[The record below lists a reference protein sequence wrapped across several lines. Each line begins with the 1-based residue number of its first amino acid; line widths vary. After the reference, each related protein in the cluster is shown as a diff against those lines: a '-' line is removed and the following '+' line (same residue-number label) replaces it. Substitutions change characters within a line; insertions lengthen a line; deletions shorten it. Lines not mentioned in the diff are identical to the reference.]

1 MKTRL
6 IQMILL
12 SGAVWTA
19 CGMDTARAEAVA
31 QQPSQT
37 ETAEQVSEEQELEAQ
52 ATTTPQQTADRQQ
65 AVKCWTLQECLDY
78 ALENNIQLRQN
89 RNDYLSGVEDTK
101 EARAALLPSLTAS
114 TTQAYTN
121 YPSSNVSDN
130 DSYTG
135 TYGVNADLVLYQGGK
150 LRTTVRRQQ
159 LQNRIDALTVEEAE
173 NDIRLALVEAY
184 MQALYASE
192 AVEIAVSTAEVSRAQ
207 RDRAR
212 EMWRTGSISKVDFA
226 QIESQYVS
234 DEYQVVV
241 ARTTLDNYKLQLK
254 QLLELDIT
262 DEMELAAPAA
272 GEDKVVTALPQKP
285 KSTRRHWMSCPRSDG
300 VTSPSKQQSWKSGRR
315 AQASFRPFP
324 LRPASAPDTCRAAHL
339 KAALKYGT
347 ASTRMSG
354 FRSTSRSS
362 RTGKPHGRQQGAHQ
376 RLEQPPRT
384 AQSRKDAAAR
394 GRDGLSGC
402 RLGPVAVHGGRREAP
417 LRTGELRP
425 DRRAV
430 PRRHEE
436 HGRAHH
442 GAERAL
448 VGPAGGPA
456 GEVCR
461 TAQHGAARHL
471 PGRPVTA
478 I

>member
-101 EARAALLPSLTAS
+101 EAKAALLPSLTAS

-135 TYGVNADLVLYQGGK
+135 TYGVNADLVLYQGGM

-272 GEDKVVTALPQKP
+272 GEDKVVTALPQKTEIYATALEVMP
-285 KSTRRHWMSCPRSDG
+285 EIRRGDY
-300 VTSPSKQQSWKSGRR
+300 PSKQQSWKSGRR

-324 LRPASAPDTCRAAHL
+324 LRPASAPDTCRTAHL
-339 KAALKYGT
+339 KAARRYGT

-362 RTGKPHGRQQGAHQ
+362 RTGKTARPSTRRASAS
-376 RLEQPPRT
+376 RT
-384 AQSRKDAAAR
+384 AASNGSISKRRCCARSKRPIWMPSRPSRSTRRPSRSAAM
-394 GRDGLSGC
+394 
-402 RLGPVAVHGGRREAP
+402 H
-417 LRTGELRP
+417 
-425 DRRAV
+425 RRA
-430 PRRHEE
+430 
-436 HGRAHH
+436 
-442 GAERAL
+442 
-448 VGPAGGPA
+448 
-456 GEVCR
+456 
-461 TAQHGAARHL
+461 T
-471 PGRPVTA
+471 T
-478 I
+478 

>member
-1 MKTRL
+1 
-6 IQMILL
+6 MILL

-135 TYGVNADLVLYQGGK
+135 TYGVNADLVLYQGGMLR

-173 NDIRLALVEAY
+173 NDIRLTLVEAY

-272 GEDKVVTALPQKP
+272 GEDKVVTALPQKTEIYATALDVMP
-285 KSTRRHWMSCPRSDG
+285 EIRRGDLSIEAAELEVRQARAG
-300 VTSPSKQQSWKSGRR
+300 FLPSVSLTAGI
-315 AQASFRPFP
+315 
-324 LRPASAPDTCRAAHL
+324 
-339 KAALKYGT
+339 GT
-347 ASTRMSG
+347 GHMSG
-354 FRSTSRSS
+354 GAFESGSQIWNRFNENVGLSLNIPIFSNRRN
-362 RTGKPHGRQQGAHQ
+362 RTAVNKARISVSNS
-376 RLEQPPRT
+376 RLERLNLEKTLLREVETAYLDAVSAQSQYTAAVEKRRYAQESYDLTDEQFRVGMKNTVELIT
-384 AQSRKDAAAR
+384 AQNELSSAR
-394 GRDGLSGC
+394 LEV
-402 RLGPVAVHGGRREAP
+402 LQAKYVA
-417 LRTGELRP
+417 LLNM
-425 DRRAV
+425 
-430 PRRHEE
+430 
-436 HGRAHH
+436 
-442 GAERAL
+442 AL
-448 VGPAGGPA
+448 LDIY
-456 GEVCR
+456 
-461 TAQHGAARHL
+461 Q
-471 PGRPVTA
+471 GRPVTT

>member
-1 MKTRL
+1 MRTKHIWWIGCAAWL
-6 IQMILL
+6 
-12 SGAVWTA
+12 VWGT
-19 CGMDTARAEAVA
+19 AVA
-31 QQPSQT
+31 QQPT
-37 ETAEQVSEEQELEAQ
+37 GEQEQPVPTQQTSPATQAAAAEPAAATEAAATKPA
-52 ATTTPQQTADRQQ
+52 ATTAPAASPEPAATGTTRQ
-65 AVKCWTLQECLDY
+65 WTLQECLDY

-101 EARAALLPSLTAS
+101 EAKAALLPSLTAS
-114 TTQAYTN
+114 TTQGYTN

-135 TYGVNADLVLYQGGK
+135 TYGVNADLVLYQGGM

-272 GEDKVVTALPQKP
+272 GEDKVVTALPQKN
-285 KSTRRHWMSCPRSDG
+285 RN
-300 VTSPSKQQSWKSGRR
+300 
-315 AQASFRPFP
+315 
-324 LRPASAPDTCRAAHL
+324 L
-339 KAALKYGT
+339 
-347 ASTRMSG
+347 
-354 FRSTSRSS
+354 
-362 RTGKPHGRQQGAHQ
+362 
-376 RLEQPPRT
+376 
-384 AQSRKDAAAR
+384 
-394 GRDGLSGC
+394 RDGTGC
-402 RLGPVAVHGGRREAP
+402 HARNP
-417 LRTGELRP
+417 TG
-425 DRRAV
+425 
-430 PRRHEE
+430 
-436 HGRAHH
+436 
-442 GAERAL
+442 
-448 VGPAGGPA
+448 
-456 GEVCR
+456 
-461 TAQHGAARHL
+461 
-471 PGRPVTA
+471 
-478 I
+478 

>member
-37 ETAEQVSEEQELEAQ
+37 ETAEQVSEEQGLEAQ

-101 EARAALLPSLTAS
+101 QAKAALLPSLTAS

-272 GEDKVVTALPQKP
+272 GEDKVVTALPQKTEIYATALDVMP
-285 KSTRRHWMSCPRSDG
+285 EIRRGDLSIEAAELEVRQARAG
-300 VTSPSKQQSWKSGRR
+300 FLPSVSLTAGI
-315 AQASFRPFP
+315 
-324 LRPASAPDTCRAAHL
+324 
-339 KAALKYGT
+339 GT
-347 ASTRMSG
+347 GHMSG
-354 FRSTSRSS
+354 
-362 RTGKPHGRQQGAHQ
+362 GAFESGSQ
-376 RLEQPPRT
+376 VWN
-384 AQSRKDAAAR
+384 
-394 GRDGLSGC
+394 LS
-402 RLGPVAVHGGRREAP
+402 LIHISEP
-417 LRTGELRP
+417 TRP
-425 DRRAV
+425 Y
-430 PRRHEE
+430 
-436 HGRAHH
+436 
-442 GAERAL
+442 
-448 VGPAGGPA
+448 
-456 GEVCR
+456 
-461 TAQHGAARHL
+461 
-471 PGRPVTA
+471 
-478 I
+478 

>member
-135 TYGVNADLVLYQGGK
+135 TYGVNADLVLYQGGM

-272 GEDKVVTALPQKP
+272 GEDKVVTALPQKTEIYATALDVMP
-285 KSTRRHWMSCPRSDG
+285 EIRRGDLSIEAAELEVRQARAGFLPSVSLTAGIGTGYMSGGAFESGSQIWNRFNENVGLSLNIPIFSNRKTARPSTRRASASRTAASNGSISKRRCCARSKRPIWMPSRPSRS
-300 VTSPSKQQSWKSGRR
+300 TRRPSRSAATRRR
-315 AQASFRPFP
+315 A
-324 LRPASAPDTCRAAHL
+324 T
-339 KAALKYGT
+339 T
-347 ASTRMSG
+347 
-354 FRSTSRSS
+354 
-362 RTGKPHGRQQGAHQ
+362 
-376 RLEQPPRT
+376 
-384 AQSRKDAAAR
+384 
-394 GRDGLSGC
+394 
-402 RLGPVAVHGGRREAP
+402 
-417 LRTGELRP
+417 
-425 DRRAV
+425 
-430 PRRHEE
+430 
-436 HGRAHH
+436 
-442 GAERAL
+442 
-448 VGPAGGPA
+448 
-456 GEVCR
+456 
-461 TAQHGAARHL
+461 
-471 PGRPVTA
+471 
-478 I
+478 

>member
-101 EARAALLPSLTAS
+101 QAKAALLPSLTAS

-339 KAALKYGT
+339 KAARRYGT

-362 RTGKPHGRQQGAHQ
+362 Q
-376 RLEQPPRT
+376 T
-384 AQSRKDAAAR
+384 AATAR
-394 GRDGLSGC
+394 
-402 RLGPVAVHGGRREAP
+402 P
-417 LRTGELRP
+417 
-425 DRRAV
+425 
-430 PRRHEE
+430 
-436 HGRAHH
+436 
-442 GAERAL
+442 
-448 VGPAGGPA
+448 
-456 GEVCR
+456 
-461 TAQHGAARHL
+461 
-471 PGRPVTA
+471 
-478 I
+478 